1 MPDTMWTHLRFR
13 STAQLELK
21 RLDELTPEQKEP
33 FLELEAD
40 EDFYGLLI
48 PAPGI
53 ALNVKSVGKQAAD
66 LFRGLATP
74 TSIDAA
80 LLADDEYRND
90 VIDLVLDGV
99 LEIESGDGFVSGAD
113 AFPIFFP
120 DPPPVPTDGAIA
132 RLSREALEHAEDL
145 ATNDASALTSAL
157 YAYNRIPLTRF
168 WLSRFA
174 DREAVLTH
182 IGADTGQLKSMLE
195 RYWMISPAENAA
207 YWISWRSRAN
217 DRHHMPGPTYKLYV
231 SPRPERIRDAFHALV
246 RVLSDFPGA
255 GFKIGPDASGLLR
268 PDKLVSYFTSRESLD
283 RAARALKNELA
294 GCPAHGIPF
303 SAGIDEDGL
312 LSWGMDPPDSERALS
327 WQQRESWRLWIAMR
341 LANALAIAKRSA
353 TRATTRS
360 QSTAVE
366 PWRFAVERLRRHAV
380 NFETWTPTTI
390 WRAGA

>member
-1 MPDTMWTHLRFR
+1 MWTSLRFR
-13 STAQLELK
+13 STALLELK

-33 FLELEAD
+33 FRELEAD

-48 PAPGI
+48 PTSGT
-53 ALNVKSVGKQAAD
+53 ALTVKSVGSQAAE

-74 TSIDAA
+74 STIAA
-80 LLADDEYRND
+80 LADEEYRSD

-120 DPPPVPTDGAIA
+120 APPAIPTDGAIA

-145 ATNDASALTSAL
+145 ATSDAALLTNAL

-174 DREAVLTH
+174 GRDAVLAH
-182 IGADTGQLKSMLE
+182 LGADSGQLKSLLE
-195 RYWMISPAENAA
+195 RYWAVSPQEPGA
-207 YWISWRSRAN
+207 YWIAWRSRSQ
-217 DRHHMPGPTYKLYV
+217 DRHHETRPTYKLYV

-246 RVLSDFPGA
+246 RVLADFPGA

-268 PDKLVSYFTSRESLD
+268 PDKLVSYFTSREDLD
-283 RAARALKNELA
+283 RAARMLRKELA

-312 LSWGMDPPDSERALS
+312 LSWGMDPPDSDRALS
-327 WQQRESWRLWIAMR
+327 WQQRESWRLWVAMR
-341 LANALAIAKRSA
+341 LGSALSIAKRSR
-353 TRATTRS
+353 TG
-360 QSTAVE
+360 AVE
-366 PWRFAVERLRRHAV
+366 PWRFAVERVRRHGV
-380 NFETWTPTTI
+380 DVTTWTPTTI
-390 WRAGA
+390 WKGAA